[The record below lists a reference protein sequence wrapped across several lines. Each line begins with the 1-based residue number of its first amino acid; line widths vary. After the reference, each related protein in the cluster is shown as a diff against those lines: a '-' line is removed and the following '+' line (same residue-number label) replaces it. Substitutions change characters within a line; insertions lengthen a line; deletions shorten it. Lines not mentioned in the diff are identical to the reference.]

1 MNITLIGAGNM
12 GRGIGYRLM
21 AGGHSVTLIDFNGEA
36 ANKLAAELQSVAQ
49 KGASVKVADL
59 DTAKLDDVV
68 FLALWYPINQQVVE
82 QLGSR
87 LTGKTVVD
95 IANPLNST
103 YDGLAVPPDSSSP
116 EELAKVAP
124 AGTKMVKAFNTGFRW
139 HTCRRER
146 GRPEIGYHDCRR
158 RLWAPNRP
166 LRRSS
171 LTAV

>member
-21 AGGHSVTLIDFNGEA
+21 AGGHSVTLIDSNGEA
-36 ANKLAAELQSVAQ
+36 ANKLAAELQNVAQ

-95 IANPLNST
+95 MPTRST
-103 YDGLAVPPDSSSP
+103 AL
-116 EELAKVAP
+116 
-124 AGTKMVKAFNTGFRW
+124 
-139 HTCRRER
+139 
-146 GRPEIGYHDCRR
+146 
-158 RLWAPNRP
+158 
-166 LRRSS
+166 
-171 LTAV
+171 